1 MREIFHL
8 AYSARMSAEDA
19 ELAEVMLY
27 GEIVQDYGKWYKE
40 NYPNDKSASDFD
52 KTIKEIKEQGAKKVL
67 LRINSPGGIVYE
79 AVAMRSILVNAG
91 FNEINVRIEG
101 LCASAAT
108 ILASIPKAH
117 VQIAEGSEY
126 MIHNPWTI
134 AWGFAEDLE
143 HEAEHLRSMEKTI
156 RGFYAAKSGQ
166 EDVKIKAW
174 MDNETWMT
182 AEEAVER
189 GFCDELLKAEAEN
202 AEPAAACVDA
212 PTMGVMRGIYS
223 NIPKDIA
230 VIHQQPGK
238 TEMSLENLV
247 NAAKGVFAK
256 GTEGSNDNPVA
267 GLSSSNIENKE
278 ETRTMEIKDVT
289 RDQLL
294 AENPALVDEI
304 VNQAV
309 ADERDRVAGID
320 EMTLP
325 GYEAEAEQAKTNG
338 TSVADFIKACRAKSA
353 QVKAEA
359 QKKGNAFMA
368 ARQEETAPAQ
378 AVAAGAAEDDKTSE
392 DEAIKAE
399 AKKIAEE
406 AAQMMG
412 HSDGM
417 F

>member
-1 MREIFHL
+1 
-8 AYSARMSAEDA
+8 
-19 ELAEVMLY
+19 
-27 GEIVQDYGKWYKE
+27 
-40 NYPNDKSASDFD
+40 
-52 KTIKEIKEQGAKKVL
+52 
-67 LRINSPGGIVYE
+67 
-79 AVAMRSILVNAG
+79 
-91 FNEINVRIEG
+91 
-101 LCASAAT
+101 
-108 ILASIPKAH
+108 
-117 VQIAEGSEY
+117 
-126 MIHNPWTI
+126 
-134 AWGFAEDLE
+134 
-143 HEAEHLRSMEKTI
+143 
-156 RGFYAAKSGQ
+156 
-166 EDVKIKAW
+166 
-174 MDNETWMT
+174 
-182 AEEAVER
+182 
-189 GFCDELLKAEAEN
+189 
-202 AEPAAACVDA
+202 
-212 PTMGVMRGIYS
+212 
-223 NIPKDIA
+223 
-230 VIHQQPGK
+230 
-238 TEMSLENLV
+238 
-247 NAAKGVFAK
+247 
-256 GTEGSNDNPVA
+256 
-267 GLSSSNIENKE
+267 
-278 ETRTMEIKDVT
+278 MEIKDVT